1 MPPNAD
7 FTEVTYMEI
16 KKLSSALAAY
26 QRSSFDGRSKKEV
39 KQAAS
44 KNTDTVEFSAMA
56 KSPEAA
62 KAAAKRSVDGF
73 ASPERIAALRASVN
87 AGTYSI
93 SSEKIAAAIIDG

>member
-26 QRSSFDGRSKKEV
+26 QRSSFDGKSKKEV
-39 KQAAS
+39 KQAAA
-44 KNTDTVEFSAMA
+44 KNTDTVEFSAMV

-73 ASPERIAALRASVN
+73 ASPERIAALRAQVN
-87 AGTYSI
+87 AGTYSV